1 MTRDQL
7 VSVGALALAALLV
20 ALAFVLAFLRWKAR
34 YTTMIRDDAVRAS
47 RAVTTG
53 KIVEQL
59 VPHFPAFP
67 FNPREARFVGS
78 PVDFVV
84 FDGLE
89 SGAVQRV
96 VFVEV
101 KTGDAG
107 LTIRERLVRDA
118 VRAGRVEWLE
128 VRINGG

>member
-1 MTRDQL
+1 VTHDQL
-7 VSVGALALAALLV
+7 VTVGGLALAALLV
-20 ALAFVLAFLRWKAR
+20 VLAFVLAFLRWKAR
-34 YTTMIRDDAVRAS
+34 YTTLIRDDAVRAS

-59 VPHFPAFP
+59 VPHFPSFP

-89 SGAVQRV
+89 TGAVQRV

>member
-1 MTRDQL
+1 MTI
-7 VSVGALALAALLV
+7 
-20 ALAFVLAFLRWKAR
+20 AFLRWKAR
-34 YTTMIRDDAVRAS
+34 YTERVRAEAIRQS

-53 KIVEQL
+53 KIAEQL
-59 VPHFPAFP
+59 VPHFPSFP
-67 FNPREARFVGS
+67 FNPREARFLGS

-89 SGAVQRV
+89 DGGVRQV

-101 KTGDAG
+101 KTGGAVLNG
-107 LTIRERLVRDA
+107 RERLVREA

-128 VRINGG
+128 IRPTE